1 MTVPG
6 WRLRAWAARWCE
18 SRTMARLV
26 DPILADLQA
35 EHHEAVAQG
44 SVWRSR
50 LAWLHAIVALARA
63 GAVHSFVVR
72 PYEERRHVSR
82 AVVVWTVSFIA
93 FVGLLCVPFAMS
105 LTLFVPWSAFAYL
118 VPSAVPVAIP
128 ASLVC
133 GMVFGLGQSRHRLRA
148 WIVAVSLAASCASVF
163 FVASVV
169 PASNQAFREA
179 VMAYQGRSSPLP
191 GVRELTLRQLWR
203 QRAGVTLLR
212 MLPAT
217 SRMFTFEIHS
227 RVALA
232 AAPLILVLT
241 VLSVA
246 RERPWLDA
254 TVAITV
260 LLCYYGSF
268 RWVDLVYPWP
278 IARAWVPNA
287 ICRTLAAGS
296 MLLRWERARRGAAA

>member
-1 MTVPG
+1 MTLPG
-6 WRLRAWAARWCE
+6 WRLRALAARMCE
-18 SRTMARLV
+18 SRTMTRLV

-35 EHHEAVAQG
+35 EHHEAVVQG
-44 SVWRSR
+44 SVWRVR
-50 LAWLHAIVALARA
+50 LAWLRAIVALARA
-63 GAVHSFVVR
+63 GAVHSLFER

-82 AVVVWTVSFIA
+82 AVVVWAVSFVA
-93 FVGLLCVPFAMS
+93 FVGLLCAPFAMS
-105 LTLFVPWSAFAYL
+105 LTVFLPWSVFAYI
-118 VPSAVPVAIP
+118 VPSALPIAIP

-133 GMVFGLGQSRHRLRA
+133 GMVFGLGQSRHRLHA
-148 WIVAVSLAASCASVF
+148 WIMAVSLAASCASLF
-163 FVASVV
+163 FVAAVV

-179 VMAYQGRSSPLP
+179 VMAEQGRAGPLP
-191 GVRELTLRQLWR
+191 GVRELTMSQLWR
-203 QRAGVTLLR
+203 QRTGVTLVR

-217 SRMFTFEIHS
+217 KRMLVFEIHS

-246 RERPWLDA
+246 RGRPWLDA
-254 TVAITV
+254 TVAITL

-287 ICRTLAAGS
+287 ICLVLATGS
-296 MLLRWERARRGAAA
+296 MLLRWERAKRGATA